1 MGKSVACPVD
11 RCAFEGT
18 TMDVANHIQENSKE
32 SHQWEVL
39 RWDDR
44 DEFCRT
50 IHFNEGQRF
59 EKLGQE
65 ALDHGDYEAAIE
77 NIENGI
83 SHFKRAQEFAE
94 DPSTL
99 TEHCQDMLDWIADIE
114 VAEQIQHID
123 DLVDLAENA
132 IDGGD
137 ELQFHENPRS
147 AADEYNTA
155 TDALNEAITVASRV
169 APDRVPRLE
178 QRLRRVRVRQESLEL
193 SESHHSIRKLVISA
207 REYTTAGDRAFHES
221 DYETALDNYEQAKRD
236 YESLSSVFDAFSF
249 DEPVPD
255 PTICD
260 VCKQQYTEKLNF
272 WEIDLGISL
281 EVCPLC
287 TRFGPDGN
295 LPTPRVIA
303 AEKRAVVENIES
315 IQDGDVGLVWSS
327 DTPQEPI
334 PDTSVSEDTSGP
346 DRRELLI
353 ELVGLYQRFG
363 EAPTAEQIDE
373 HTEFGYL
380 EYRAQFGSIAD
391 ALQEAGF
398 DV

>member
-11 RCAFEGT
+11 TCPFEGT
-18 TMDVANHIQENSKE
+18 TMDVANHIQENSNE

-50 IHFNEGQRF
+50 THFNEGQRF

-65 ALDHGDYEAAIE
+65 AWNHGDYEEAVK
-77 NIENGI
+77 NIENEI

-99 TEHCQDMLDWIADIE
+99 TERCQEMLDRIADIE
-114 VAEQIQHID
+114 IAEQIHHID

-147 AADEYNTA
+147 SADEYNTA
-155 TDALNEAITVASRV
+155 TDALSKAITVASEI
-169 APDRVPRLE
+169 APDRVQRLE

-193 SESHHSIRKLVISA
+193 SESHHSIRELVGSA
-207 REYTTAGDRAFHES
+207 REYTTTGDRAFHES
-221 DYETALDNYEQAKRD
+221 EYETALDNYEQAKRE
-236 YESLSSVFDAFSF
+236 YESLSNAFEAFSF
-249 DEPVPD
+249 DDPVDD
-255 PTICD
+255 PTVCD
-260 VCKQQYTEKLNF
+260 VCKQQYTEELNF
-272 WEIDLGISL
+272 CEIDLETLLG
-281 EVCPLC
+281 VCPLC

-295 LPTPRVIA
+295 LPTPRDLA
-303 AEKRAVVENIES
+303 AEQRAVVENIES
-315 IQDGDVGLVWSS
+315 IQNGDVGLVWSS
-327 DTPQEPI
+327 DTPPESI
-334 PDTSVSEDTSGP
+334 PDTPVTEDTNGP
-346 DRRELLI
+346 ETRELLMQ
-353 ELVGLYQRFG
+353 LVGLYQRLG
-363 EAPTAEQIDE
+363 GAPTAEQIDE

-380 EYRAQFGSIAD
+380 EYRAEFGSVAN

>member
-1 MGKSVACPVD
+1 MDRAVACPVHMCTFD
-11 RCAFEGT
+11 GT
-18 TMDVANHIQENSKE
+18 IRDVANHIQEHSDE
-32 SHQWEVL
+32 SHRWEAL

-50 IHFNEGQRF
+50 THFEEGQRF
-59 EKLGQE
+59 EQLGQD
-65 ALDHGDYEAAIE
+65 AWDHGDYEGAIE
-77 NIENGI
+77 NLEDVT
-83 SHFKRAQEFAE
+83 SHFQRAQEFAD

-99 TEHCQDMLDWIADIE
+99 TERCQDIRDRIADIE

-132 IDGGD
+132 IDEGD
-137 ELQFHENPRS
+137 ELQFHEKPRS

-155 TDALNEAITVASRV
+155 TDALNEAITVASEA
-169 APDRVPRLE
+169 APDHVQRLE
-178 QRLRRVRVRQESLEL
+178 QRLRHVRVRQESLEL

-236 YESLSSVFDAFSF
+236 YESLSNVFEAFSF
-249 DEPVPD
+249 ADPIDD

-272 WEIDLGISL
+272 WEIDLGVSL

-346 DRRELLI
+346 ETRELLI
-353 ELVGLYQRFG
+353 ELVGLYQRLG

>member
-1 MGKSVACPVD
+1 MAS
-11 RCAFEGT
+11 
-18 TMDVANHIQENSKE
+18 
-32 SHQWEVL
+32 
-39 RWDDR
+39 
-44 DEFCRT
+44 
-50 IHFNEGQRF
+50 
-59 EKLGQE
+59 
-65 ALDHGDYEAAIE
+65 EAA
-77 NIENGI
+77 
-83 SHFKRAQEFAE
+83 
-94 DPSTL
+94 
-99 TEHCQDMLDWIADIE
+99 
-114 VAEQIQHID
+114 
-123 DLVDLAENA
+123 
-132 IDGGD
+132 
-137 ELQFHENPRS
+137 
-147 AADEYNTA
+147 
-155 TDALNEAITVASRV
+155 
-169 APDRVPRLE
+169 PDHVQRLE
-178 QRLRRVRVRQESLEL
+178 QRLRHVRVRQESLEL

-236 YESLSSVFDAFSF
+236 YESLSNVFEAFSF
-249 DEPVPD
+249 ADPIDD

-272 WEIDLGISL
+272 WEIDLGVSL

-346 DRRELLI
+346 ETRELLI
-353 ELVGLYQRFG
+353 ELVGLYQRLG